1 MLLNIII
8 TLLLLQPFSNIYSS
22 DISFFDIKAR
32 AEHEPPQR
40 INIQNIGVEVA
51 ADRFVAID
59 INSGKVLLQKDSNIQ
74 QPIASITKLMTALV
88 ILDKQPDWQLEVEMQ
103 QSDETVGAYPHLYR
117 GERVSFTDLWKAGL
131 VTSDN
136 NAIKAMIRGLGLG
149 QAEFVD
155 LMNERAEQMQ
165 MYNSRFA
172 DPTGLNEGNIST
184 ALDVS
189 RLVHLAMQRN
199 EIRESVLQSKYSF
212 KILNNGK
219 TRRLIIP
226 IYWSVVF

>member
-1 MLLNIII
+1 
-8 TLLLLQPFSNIYSS
+8 
-22 DISFFDIKAR
+22 
-32 AEHEPPQR
+32 
-40 INIQNIGVEVA
+40 
-51 ADRFVAID
+51 
-59 INSGKVLLQKDSNIQ
+59 
-74 QPIASITKLMTALV
+74 
-88 ILDKQPDWQLEVEMQ
+88 MQ

-219 TRRLIIP
+219 TRKINNTDILVSSFLNSAKYGYELIGGKTGFLNEAGYCLAVEIAHEQHS
-226 IYWSVVF
+226 IAIVVLNSPSINQRFQDVKVIADWVFSNHKWK